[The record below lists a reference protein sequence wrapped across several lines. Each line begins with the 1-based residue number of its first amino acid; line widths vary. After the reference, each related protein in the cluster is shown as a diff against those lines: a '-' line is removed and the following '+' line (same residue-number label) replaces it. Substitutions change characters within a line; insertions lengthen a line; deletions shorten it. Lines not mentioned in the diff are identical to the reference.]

1 MFIRPPI
8 NKPPSQ
14 SFHHPNKSK
23 PNAKPAKI
31 SKISKEPQKKT
42 KKGKSTKEKNRSVS
56 DYLILGDSFYS
67 CKDVVGVSHRL
78 IE

>member
-23 PNAKPAKI
+23 TNAKPAKI
-31 SKISKEPQKKT
+31 SKISKEP
-42 KKGKSTKEKNRSVS
+42 
-56 DYLILGDSFYS
+56 
-67 CKDVVGVSHRL
+67 
-78 IE
+78 